1 MLAFRP
7 TPANPTT
14 VPDWPRARMKM
25 AGACAALVPAEPC
38 GAARASRPRGNG
50 APHAAGSTA
59 GPQKEKNNQRHRPSY
74 TVSPAGQRLKRSRP
88 APGAAQ
94 AVGRHKKSPADEARE
109 ASLESQK
116 EVLTDK
122 NYKIYFKECQ

>member
-1 MLAFRP
+1 MRG
-7 TPANPTT
+7 TRTT
-14 VPDWPRARMKM
+14 I
-25 AGACAALVPAEPC
+25 AGIVCHQVNH
-38 GAARASRPRGNG
+38 G
-50 APHAAGSTA
+50 
-59 GPQKEKNNQRHRPSY
+59 
-74 TVSPAGQRLKRSRP
+74 P

-122 NYKIYFKECQ
+122 NHKIYFKECQ